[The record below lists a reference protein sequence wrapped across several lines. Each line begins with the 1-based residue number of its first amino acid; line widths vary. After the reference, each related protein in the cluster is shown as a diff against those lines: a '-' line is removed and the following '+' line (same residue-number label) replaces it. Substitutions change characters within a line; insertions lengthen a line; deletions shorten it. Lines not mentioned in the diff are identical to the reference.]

1 MRRQPFADCGIKPRR
16 QSLEECNALWA
27 RHKAGEFDAKQLAV
41 ELMPQALYSVDF
53 FYRGRAIFCDAYGIE
68 KEDLFGLAYACL
80 VRLIEHHDEAMSS
93 IRSRISSKIAYMV
106 EDELRSIH
114 YLPRS
119 QILKGDCVKKISIS
133 APSKAQTEVG
143 LGGYEDL
150 LKDQNEH
157 GAHNLDLNDAIDG
170 LRPYAND
177 QEMTAL
183 LLYVCLDLTMRQA
196 GEMLGL
202 SESRV
207 CQLIRKIR
215 ARASAGIRLDILEQ
229 STVTIEDAQAIAS
242 RKRTSDRQRHFKRR
256 QLVAA

>member
-27 RHKAGEFDAKQLAV
+27 RYRSGELSATELAA

-53 FYRGRAIFCDAYGIE
+53 FYRGRAISCDTYGIE

-80 VRLIEHHDEAMSS
+80 VKLIEHHDETMSS
-93 IRSRISSKIAYMV
+93 IRSRIASKIAYRV

-133 APSKAQTEVG
+133 APSKAHTEVG

-157 GAHNLDLNDAIDG
+157 GSHNLDLNDAIDG

-183 LLYVCLDLTMRQA
+183 LLYVCLDLTMRHT
-196 GEMLGL
+196 GELLGI
-202 SESRV
+202 SEGRV
-207 CQLIRKIR
+207 CQLIGKIR
-215 ARASAGIRLDILEQ
+215 ARASTGLRLDILEQ
-229 STVTIEDAQAIAS
+229 STVTIEDAQVIAS
-242 RKRTSDRQRHFKRR
+242 RKRVGERQCQFKRR
-256 QLVAA
+256 QMVAV